1 MEISVRDV
9 VCMKFKNPFYT
20 LLLLAAVLFCITACS
35 YCVMILKRS
44 AEATF
49 QEAGEAGGLVG
60 FLDTYGAYALSAL
73 VLTLAVFTVA
83 AMATDDY
90 WTRRATPR
98 TTPRSKSEK
107 T

>member
-1 MEISVRDV
+1 
-9 VCMKFKNPFYT
+9 MKFKNPFYI
-20 LLLLAAVLFCITACS
+20 LLLLAAVLFFITACS

-44 AEATF
+44 AEAAF
-49 QEAGEAGGLVG
+49 EEAGEAGGLVG

-73 VLTLAVFTVA
+73 VVALAIFTVA

-90 WTRRATPR
+90 WTRRAAPR
-98 TTPRSKSEK
+98 ATQRSESKK